1 MSDLSPPNIAYC
13 RHALLLGFRVNPYVD
28 KIHLPAEVRQAI
40 SSYLAALLVRHPA
53 YLAKLTQFHQVDT
66 TLPNEAKNR
75 ALDNMLHLYGID
87 AKKIAN
93 SVLIITRRVESA
105 EYIYADGGSWL
116 MSPGDEN
123 TGFHLICVH
132 RSRRILPFKCV
143 PFPLPLI

>member
-1 MSDLSPPNIAYC
+1 M
-13 RHALLLGFRVNPYVD
+13 NPYVD

-75 ALDNMLHLYGID
+75 ALDNILHLYGID

-93 SVLIITRRVESA
+93 SVLIITRRVGSA
-105 EYIYADGGSWL
+105 EYLCRWGLG
-116 MSPGDEN
+116 
-123 TGFHLICVH
+123 
-132 RSRRILPFKCV
+132 
-143 PFPLPLI
+143 